1 MDLNFESTTVEDFD
15 DNQPRKK
22 SKSSESLESISS
34 ESDEPSPTKSALSP
48 VSELMNEETISTD
61 DDDRTFLEDNAKL
74 PDKPKHII
82 NNVTYDNLPQGN
94 ILAYS
99 FHYRYLLVSLL
110 HIIFVLCR
118 LYIDRPGSMC
128 SLCYRRLI

>member
-15 DNQPRKK
+15 DNQPLKK
-22 SKSSESLESISS
+22 SKCSESLDSISS
-34 ESDEPSPTKSALSP
+34 EEPSPTKSALSP

-82 NNVTYDNLPQGN
+82 NNVTYDYLPQGN

-99 FHYRYLLVSLL
+99 FY
-110 HIIFVLCR
+110 
-118 LYIDRPGSMC
+118 
-128 SLCYRRLI
+128 